1 MKGIMI
7 CTIRVV
13 LSNMFNAFHI
23 AGEHIWETVC
33 FEECLF
39 FGGIIY
45 HVQ

>member
-13 LSNMFNAFHI
+13 LSNLFNVFHNCRR
-23 AGEHIWETVC
+23 AHLGD
-33 FEECLF
+33 CLPRSLF
-39 FGGIIY
+39 LGGIIY